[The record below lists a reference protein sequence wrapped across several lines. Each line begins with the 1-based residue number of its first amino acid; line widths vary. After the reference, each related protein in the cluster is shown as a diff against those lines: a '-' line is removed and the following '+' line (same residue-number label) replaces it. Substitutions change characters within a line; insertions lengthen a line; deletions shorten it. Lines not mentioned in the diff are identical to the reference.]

1 MIKLAFSFLFITL
14 LTLSSC
20 GQNNKKTEK
29 ISDKISDKKISM
41 ENLEV
46 ATFGAGCF
54 WCIEAMFQDLKGVE
68 KVASGYS
75 GGHLDNPTYKE
86 VCEGTTGH
94 AEVLHIHFDP
104 KVISYEELLQALWY
118 AHDPTQLNRQG
129 NDVGTQY
136 RSAIYYHNESQR
148 LAAEKSKAEIAT
160 HYTKPVVTEI
170 TAFQKFYPAED
181 YHTDYFNLHGE
192 NPYCS
197 SVVAPKVQKFR
208 QKFASKLKN

>member
-1 MIKLAFSFLFITL
+1 MIKLAFSLLFITL
-14 LTLSSC
+14 LTLNSC
-20 GQNNKKTEK
+20 GQNNKKANTT
-29 ISDKISDKKISM
+29 SDKKTTM

-75 GGHLDNPTYKE
+75 GGHLDNPTYKQ
-86 VCEGTTGH
+86 VCEGNTGH

-104 KVISYEELLQALWY
+104 KVISYEELLEALWY

-129 NDVGTQY
+129 NDIGTQY
-136 RSAIYYHNESQR
+136 RSAIFYHNESQK
-148 LAAEKSKAEIAT
+148 LAAEKAKKEIAS
-160 HYTKPVVTEI
+160 HYDKPVVTEI
-170 TAFQKFYPAED
+170 TAFKKFYPAED

-208 QKFASKLKN
+208 HKFAAKLKN